1 MSPKMK
7 NGNSSNNTVNNK
19 NDKNPTNKRI
29 GIERSTTQGFF
40 KKDKLSSINLPLIDL
55 ANQIRNISFG
65 GRS

>member
-7 NGNSSNNTVNNK
+7 NGNSSNNTANNK

-29 GIERSTTQGFF
+29 GIERSTTQVFF

-55 ANQIRNISFG
+55 ANQTRNISFG